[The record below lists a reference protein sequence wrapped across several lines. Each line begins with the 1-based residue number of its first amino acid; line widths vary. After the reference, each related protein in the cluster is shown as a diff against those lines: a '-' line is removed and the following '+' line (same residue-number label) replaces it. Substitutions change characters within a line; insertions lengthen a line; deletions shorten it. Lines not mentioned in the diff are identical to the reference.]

1 MLEDYRGDGKQLLTL
16 GTSLSGEGKRLL
28 CVENGFG
35 SQQDL
40 ESVTI
45 TITSSGFTHCQAAE
59 TAAIKS

>member
-1 MLEDYRGDGKQLLTL
+1 MLGDYRGDGKQLVALV
-16 GTSLSGEGKRLL
+16 TSLSGEGKHLL

-40 ESVTI
+40 ESVII
-45 TITSSGFTHCQAAE
+45 TITSSGFTQCQAAE